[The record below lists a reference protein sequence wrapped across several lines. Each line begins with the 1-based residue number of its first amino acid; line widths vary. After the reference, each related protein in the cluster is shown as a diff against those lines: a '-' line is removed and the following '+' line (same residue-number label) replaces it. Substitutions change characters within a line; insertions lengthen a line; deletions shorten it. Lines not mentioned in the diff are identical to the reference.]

1 MPERYSGILL
11 GGKTVEGGAK
21 VPAKKTE
28 KKTAKKPKTKS
39 AKKPVNKPTEKPAA
53 KPTEKPAAKPA
64 KKPAAKPT
72 EKPAARA
79 TTNKK
84 TRPTIKVSGDLL
96 VASSAE
102 YSILF
107 DFYGNLLGDRQKDI
121 FALYHE
127 DNLSLSEISKDL
139 GISRQAVHEAL
150 KKAETSL
157 KETEKK
163 LALVQ
168 RHEEFTYAL
177 RSAESDEQ
185 KLREDISSVGLD
197 KKDSERMK
205 RKLRKMMKTIKE
217 MDI

>member
-1 MPERYSGILL
+1 MYNGNISCQVKCLKDIQVFYLAEKLL
-11 GGKTVEGGAK
+11 KGGAV
-21 VPAKKTE
+21 VPAKKQEKKAANKPE
-28 KKTAKKPKTKS
+28 KKTAKTPEKKS
-39 AKKPVNKPTEKPAA
+39 K
-53 KPTEKPAAKPA
+53 
-64 KKPAAKPT
+64 
-72 EKPAARA
+72 
-79 TTNKK
+79 KK

-107 DFYGNLLGDRQKDI
+107 YFYGNLLGDRQKDI

-150 KKAETSL
+150 KKAETIL

-163 LALVQ
+163 LGLVR

-177 RSAESDEQ
+177 RSAEIDEQ
-185 KLREDISSVGLD
+185 KLRDDISTLGLD
-197 KKDSERMK
+197 KKDADRLK